1 MEYRLRQPDF
11 ERGTASDAYRFMG
24 CQLCDEGAV
33 FRVWA
38 PAASAVSV
46 VGDFNKWD
54 KTAHPMRRIS
64 SAGVWEADIAGIK
77 KFSNYKFCIFSGGR
91 EIFKADPY
99 AFHSETHD
107 STASKAYPLDGYRWN
122 DGDYIASRDKKN
134 IYRSPVNIYEAHI
147 GSWRRYSDGNVF
159 DYRKFA
165 DEAIPYLTDMHYTHI
180 ELIGIAEYPFDG
192 SWGYQ
197 VTGYYAPTS
206 RYGTPDDFKYMVDRF
221 HSAGIGVIL
230 DWVPG
235 HFPKNENGLYE
246 FDGGPLY
253 EPADELRKEHKEW
266 GTRCFDYRRGE
277 VRSFLISNA
286 VMWFDIY
293 HIDGL
298 RVDAVASM
306 LYLDYG
312 RKEWRPNCYGG
323 KENLDAV
330 DFLRALNTVV
340 FAKFPS
346 AMMIAEESTAWPGVT
361 QPADKGG
368 LGFNF
373 KWNMGWMN
381 DSLRYIRTDPLF
393 RSGVHNCLTFSLT
406 YAFSENYILPISHDE
421 VVHGKGSLLNK
432 MPGAYEEKFASYR
445 AFLMNMY
452 IHPGKKLLFMGCELA
467 MFAEWAFDRELDWQ
481 LLAFP
486 AHAAAHEFVRALN
499 NLYTTRPEFYER
511 DDGWNGFKWH
521 IADDSSQNIVAME
534 RYAADGSRLM
544 AVINFSPVARAC
556 YRIGADPGVYTEILR
571 SDIDGWDAG
580 GDRHRTVS
588 VPSHGFEA
596 SVVLDIRPY
605 GAVYMTAA
613 PVKRQSKTR
622 ARRKIA
628 RKASDIREKGEL

>member
-1 MEYRLRQPDF
+1 MDYGPRQLDF
-11 ERGTASDAYRFMG
+11 ERGSACDAYRFMG
-24 CQLCDEGAV
+24 CQLYDGGAV

-38 PAASAVSV
+38 PAAEAVSV
-46 VGDFNKWD
+46 VGDFNAWD
-54 KTAHPMRRIS
+54 KSVCPMRRIS
-64 SAGVWEADIAGIK
+64 AAGVWEADVKGIE
-77 KFSNYKFCIFSGGR
+77 KFTNYKYCVTARGR
-91 EIFKADPY
+91 DVYKSDPY

-107 STASKAYPLDGYRWN
+107 ATASKAYPLDGYIWH
-122 DGDYIASRDKKN
+122 DAGYLAARDEKN

-147 GSWRRYSDGNVF
+147 GSWRRYADGNVF

-165 DEAIPYLTDMHYTHI
+165 DEAAAYLTAMHYTHI
-180 ELIGIAEYPFDG
+180 ELMGIAEYPFDG

-206 RYGTPDDFKYMVDRF
+206 RYGTPDDFKYMVDTF
-221 HSAGIGVIL
+221 HAAGIGVIL

-277 VRSFLISNA
+277 VKSFLLSNA
-286 VMWFDIY
+286 MMWFDVY
-293 HIDGL
+293 HVDGL

-312 RKEWRPNCYGG
+312 RKEWRPNEYGG

-330 DFLRALNTVV
+330 DFFRALNTAV
-340 FAKFPS
+340 FARFPS

-361 QPADKGG
+361 APADKGG

-393 RSGVHNCLTFSLT
+393 RKGVHNCLTFSLT

-481 LLAFP
+481 LLSFP
-486 AHAAAHEFVRALN
+486 AHDGAHEFVRELNRLYLAL
-499 NLYTTRPEFYER
+499 PAFFER
-511 DDGWNGFKWH
+511 DDGWEGFRWH
-521 IADDSSQNIVAME
+521 IADDAAQNIVAME

-544 AVINFSPVARAC
+544 AVVNFSPVARPR
-556 YRIGADPGVYTEILR
+556 YRIGADPGVYTDILR
-571 SDIDGWDAG
+571 SDIDGWNAG
-580 GDRHRTVS
+580 GDKHRTGRT
-588 VPSHGFEA
+588 PAHGFPA
-596 SVVLDIRPY
+596 SIVLDIPPY
-605 GAVYMTAA
+605 GAFYMTAA
-613 PVKRQSKTR
+613 PVR
-622 ARRKIA
+622 RRKSA
-628 RKASDIREKGEL
+628 APAKDKEKKR